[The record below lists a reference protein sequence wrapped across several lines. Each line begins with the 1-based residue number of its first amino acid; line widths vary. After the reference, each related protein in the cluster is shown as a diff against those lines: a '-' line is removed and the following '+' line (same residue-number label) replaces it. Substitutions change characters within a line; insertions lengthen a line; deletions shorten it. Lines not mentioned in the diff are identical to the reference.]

1 MDDTRFD
8 QLTRLFGQGASRR
21 TLIKG
26 FLGIGGA
33 AAAGSV
39 VADQAGARD
48 ARTRPTIPEPP
59 PPATTTSS
67 TTTPAPCPPGEEQCP
82 NSTVCCPAGTCA
94 RSGNQAICCTG
105 HVCGRECCV
114 ATDQYRFP
122 SYACCDRECCA
133 ADHTCLT
140 RVFPEGPNVE
150 EEMCCPAHL
159 ACDNQ
164 CCDGAC
170 FDPIQGPVWY
180 EETEEFFLNGH
191 PVRVAQTSCCPEG
204 NTVCRVDF
212 SDWQCCSG
220 DTPKC
225 CPVDGTLE
233 TPGAC
238 RAETACCDAA
248 DCTADNPGTDA
259 SCWACNAG
267 SCVPILNDGICGEN
281 QICCDL
287 VCCAAGQMC
296 VAAPNGE
303 VGPAQESHVCITP
316 TTTTTLPP
324 GCPPFKA
331 SNGVECVHPCA
342 ENFCCCEEPCELDS
356 APGECAADAAGNA
369 HCVIGSDDGLC
380 FDCFSDN
387 DCEAN
392 VGAGYVCFRRVIPSC
407 DGGFGVCLLNPENCE
422 PPQPTTTTTTTTL
435 PPCPAGERCGSI
447 CCSADAPY
455 CLDAASEY
463 CGECLSSND
472 CGGNHC
478 CSNTCCDTGDICLDT
493 GTASEVSAA
502 AIGGCCSPDS
512 CPAGNLGDQCG
523 TFTETC
529 LTQITCECT
538 SGTCGSAG
546 LCCLPDGP
554 ASTCTNHN
562 QCCNGSCSSYGYCG
576 CINEG
581 NWCVVGVDTCCA
593 GGTYPCTAGQCIM
606 Y

>member
-1 MDDTRFD
+1 MDDRRFD

-140 RVFPEGPNVE
+140 RVFPEGSNVE

-212 SDWQCCSG
+212 NGWQCCSG

-225 CPVDGTLE
+225 CPVDYPTE

-238 RAETACCDAA
+238 RPAGACCDAA
-248 DCTADNPGTDA
+248 DCAADNPGTDA
-259 SCWACNAG
+259 SCWTCNAG
-267 SCVPILNDGICGEN
+267 TCVPVLNDVICGES
-281 QICCDL
+281 QICCDQ
-287 VCCAAGQMC
+287 VCCAAGQIC
-296 VAAPNGE
+296 VEAPSGE
-303 VGPAQESHVCITP
+303 IGPAQESHI
-316 TTTTTLPP
+316 
-324 GCPPFKA
+324 
-331 SNGVECVHPCA
+331 CV
-342 ENFCCCEEPCELDS
+342 
-356 APGECAADAAGNA
+356 
-369 HCVIGSDDGLC
+369 
-380 FDCFSDN
+380 
-387 DCEAN
+387 
-392 VGAGYVCFRRVIPSC
+392 
-407 DGGFGVCLLNPENCE
+407 
-422 PPQPTTTTTTTTL
+422 TTTTTTTPDPNVQVIIQKRHSETL
-435 PPCPAGERCGSI
+435 ESLTDACFEFHTGACPASGTIAASGCVQGPSDPEPGWMTVSIPLGTYCLIENEWPEGYDPAGPTTHVIDTSVALFVPNSPTTTTPAPTTTTGFPIICTMGTCAQTGLNSECPIGLLCHEQLCCVVPQPNLPCATSVDCPSGYICNAIFICEAPQATTTTPPPCGTEGCTCVQTSDCNAGLVCLTTGKICASCVPTNDGPCGLTAP
-447 CCSADAPY
+447 CCA
-455 CLDAASEY
+455 
-463 CGECLSSND
+463 SSNV
-472 CGGNHC
+472 
-478 CSNTCCDTGDICLDT
+478 ICP
-493 GTASEVSAA
+493 
-502 AIGGCCSPDS
+502 SP
-512 CPAGNLGDQCG
+512 G
-523 TFTETC
+523 
-529 LTQITCECT
+529 
-538 SGTCGSAG
+538 
-546 LCCLPDGP
+546 
-554 ASTCTNHN
+554 
-562 QCCNGSCSSYGYCG
+562 GSCVF
-576 CINEG
+576 N
-581 NWCVVGVDTCCA
+581 
-593 GGTYPCTAGQCIM
+593 
-606 Y
+606 